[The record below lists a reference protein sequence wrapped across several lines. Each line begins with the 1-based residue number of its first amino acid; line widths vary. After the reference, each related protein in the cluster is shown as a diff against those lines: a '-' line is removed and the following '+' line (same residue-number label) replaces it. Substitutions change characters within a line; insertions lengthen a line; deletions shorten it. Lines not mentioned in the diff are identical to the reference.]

1 MSRLS
6 EDAAKS
12 AQTLQGKMLF
22 GDIPV
27 LKGMQSKPN
36 RLTDQIDLIKDK
48 AYQDGYR
55 AGLDNGTL
63 VGISEGR
70 KAGFEAAR
78 KEARLER
85 NNEAK
90 QFFEDWESLRSEFEE
105 SLAAWYEQSEQAM
118 TELTMEIVQRILAT
132 ELQVNQQA
140 ALGIC
145 KEVLHHV
152 THAKQAR
159 VYINPSDYAL
169 FESHREELVKQSR
182 ELKSIE
188 IVEDGSVRNGVMVET
203 DAGMIDATIDTR
215 LELISN
221 ELDQAA

>member
-1 MSRLS
+1 
-6 EDAAKS
+6 
-12 AQTLQGKMLF
+12 MLF

-105 SLAAWYEQSEQAM
+105 SLAAWSEQSEQAM

>member
-1 MSRLS
+1 
-6 EDAAKS
+6 
-12 AQTLQGKMLF
+12 MLF

>member
-1 MSRLS
+1 
-6 EDAAKS
+6 
-12 AQTLQGKMLF
+12 
-22 GDIPV
+22 
-27 LKGMQSKPN
+27 
-36 RLTDQIDLIKDK
+36 
-48 AYQDGYR
+48 
-55 AGLDNGTL
+55 
-63 VGISEGR
+63 
-70 KAGFEAAR
+70 
-78 KEARLER
+78 
-85 NNEAK
+85 
-90 QFFEDWESLRSEFEE
+90 
-105 SLAAWYEQSEQAM
+105 M